1 MRSLATPRARAS
13 PCGDGR
19 CASLHSMARDDDDG
33 DGDAHYAGLF
43 LDADARR
50 KVWALAHRLLGMSC
64 APPGAKSSADH
75 VTLAHAPDRDATT
88 RVLELARRRRS
99 RAVTVTMTHAC
110 VRPRAMVMA
119 VSIEMDRELT
129 GLETPAT
136 PHVSVFAPETMEWRT
151 LGDVVAEDLAR
162 DEGLD
167 LRALGASDEALR
179 LECRLGVK
187 MRDGSVD
194 FGFGGETSDSGRHSG
209 SSSAIPGLASPTK
222 NKHSLGRTSEA
233 APRATSTRPEYMT
246 KKQIAAAKAKA
257 KAREEAR
264 PLTAEE
270 MAERAVAEAKKQALK
285 EEKRRNNIRR
295 EYLSLCEMFEEHHP
309 EFVKTTFIRFG
320 YDMEATAQDLLASIA
335 PDIENMYDNDEYYS
349 EYDTED
355 DEYGSESEYDSE
367 PESEDNSSKK
377 EGISKGLS
385 KKIRRAQAKAQ
396 RRKAR
401 DEETTRRL
409 QAAGLGTD
417 RREVTIT
424 SGTTWVSKP
433 PPSSTPNWEVS
444 GARAEIINAAKHL
457 AFLQGPKAKT
467 QRLSVNL
474 SDRNAAR
481 LEELSEEMSRLRVQR
496 DRGDTRAAALLGEKA
511 KLKQALESID
521 TEVVAPSTADNDNRG
536 FNRVIDFHGYDRL
549 DAIRRLERELLK
561 IAPMVSSDWSIKLI
575 TGRGNHSRGGRV
587 IHGDI
592 MRWLTQNG
600 IAFDEGLGHVVVRT
614 MASINQ

>member
-1 MRSLATPRARAS
+1 
-13 PCGDGR
+13 
-19 CASLHSMARDDDDG
+19 
-33 DGDAHYAGLF
+33 
-43 LDADARR
+43 
-50 KVWALAHRLLGMSC
+50 
-64 APPGAKSSADH
+64 
-75 VTLAHAPDRDATT
+75 
-88 RVLELARRRRS
+88 
-99 RAVTVTMTHAC
+99 
-110 VRPRAMVMA
+110 MVMA
-119 VSIEMDRELT
+119 VSIEMDRELIRE

-136 PHVSVFAPETMEWRT
+136 PHVSVFAPETTAWRA

-167 LRALGASDEALR
+167 LRALGVSDEEVR

-187 MRDGSVD
+187 MRDGRVD
-194 FGFGGETSDSGRHSG
+194 FGFGEASDSGRRTG
-209 SSSAIPGLASPTK
+209 SSSIPGLASPTK
-222 NKHSLGRTSEA
+222 NEHSLGRTSEA

-264 PLTAEE
+264 PATAEE

-285 EEKRRNNIRR
+285 EEKRRNKIRR

-309 EFVKTTFIRFG
+309 EFVKTTFIKFG
-320 YDMEATAQDLLASIA
+320 FDMEATAQDLLAGIA
-335 PDIENMYDNDEYYS
+335 PDIEDMYDNDDYYS

-355 DEYGSESEYDSE
+355 ESEY
-367 PESEDNSSKK
+367 ESEYESEHGSEDGSEDGFSKK
-377 EGISKGLS
+377 EGITRGLS

-401 DEETTRRL
+401 DEENMRRL

-424 SGTTWVSKP
+424 SGMTWVAQP
-433 PPSSTPNWEVS
+433 PPSSTPNWEVT

-457 AFLQGPKAKT
+457 ACLQGPKAKT
-467 QRLSVNL
+467 QRLCVKL
-474 SDRNAAR
+474 SDRHTAR

-496 DRGDTRAAALLGEKA
+496 DKGDKRAAALLDEKA

-521 TEVVAPSTADNDNRG
+521 SEVVVPSKADNDNRG
-536 FNRVIDFHGYDRL
+536 FKRVIDFHGCDRL
-549 DAIRRLERELLK
+549 EAIQRLERELLK

-587 IHGDI
+587 IHGDV
-592 MRWLTQNG
+592 MRWLTRNG
-600 IAFDEGLGHVVVRT
+600 IAFDEGLGHVIVHT
-614 MASINQ
+614 MASITQ